1 MGIWWLMGYLNISA
15 MHVSQVLTLL
25 CSLFHCPVWLAQQ
38 PQEPKALLPLCCK
51 KLWDNPAH
59 GLQHSGDVSVEAWAL
74 QGQHCSRVLDVE
86 GTNNC
91 CYNWLKSKRGTDG
104 SWGKHLTLHLTEGSV
119 SSQLFTATGQQ
130 GMFPSGIVIYALFLA
145 IWGKKSLLGGEWSF

>member
-1 MGIWWLMGYLNISA
+1 

-51 KLWDNPAH
+51 KLRDNPAP
-59 GLQHSGDVSVEAWAL
+59 GLHSGDVSVEAWAL
-74 QGQHCSRVLDVE
+74 QGQHCSRALDVE

-91 CYNWLKSKRGTDG
+91 CYN
-104 SWGKHLTLHLTEGSV
+104 
-119 SSQLFTATGQQ
+119 
-130 GMFPSGIVIYALFLA
+130 
-145 IWGKKSLLGGEWSF
+145 